1 MSEPRY
7 REWILDTIDSLRS
20 RKARPD
26 LERIC
31 RMVRRRHGS
40 EPDRT
45 CLELERLIREHAVLK
60 VNYKGSVSYRNAA
73 KVHRGR
79 RRSSEQAA
87 AKKSFSSSTS
97 SSSSSSSSSCS
108 SGKERA
114 SPAELQYSDSAQG
127 PADHDPMEDM
137 EDEFSTTA
145 CMDSSMDEE
154 DASLDAP
161 CMQIQSSADSGIS
174 MSPVVTDAEAE
185 MTSSSLTPSKSP
197 SSCQSTPEKDRDA
210 ARVSPEITP
219 STAQHDTAD
228 RRLGLGSRDC
238 VWKCETNITSKQTFT
253 WLVLSGEA
261 SRRNK
266 WEHFVNGRSALMRE
280 EEEEPRAGENA
291 LTPDQLLSEHT
302 ASPRPDEAVGSD
314 HLLEGKKCTNVED
327 VIIHSQGTETANNGG
342 MKKQGLFKEEDMAQ
356 DLLLWSVA
364 DVASYFTSAGFPE
377 QAVAFRTQEIDGKS
391 LLLMQRS
398 DVLTGLSIRL
408 GPALKIYEHHV
419 KALQKSHF
427 QEHSSVFS

>member
-87 AKKSFSSSTS
+87 AKKSFSSSTSS

-210 ARVSPEITP
+210 ARVSPEITM
-219 STAQHDTAD
+219 STAQHDTELEA
-228 RRLGLGSRDC
+228 
-238 VWKCETNITSKQTFT
+238 
-253 WLVLSGEA
+253 VLQPAAICPSA
-261 SRRNK
+261 Q
-266 WEHFVNGRSALMRE
+266 RSALMRE

-291 LTPDQLLSEHT
+291 LTPDQLLSERT